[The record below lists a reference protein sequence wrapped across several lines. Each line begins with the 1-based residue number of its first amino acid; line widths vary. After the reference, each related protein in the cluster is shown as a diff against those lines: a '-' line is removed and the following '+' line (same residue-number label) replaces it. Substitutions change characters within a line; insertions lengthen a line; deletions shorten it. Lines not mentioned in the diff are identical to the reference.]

1 MFPMIIESIKYNPET
16 SKPVNTLH
24 STDTKLPSKGFFKL
38 NLQQAWIN
46 FIKIYEPFEWYATLT
61 FKEPRHPEA
70 CNKAF
75 YRWIRHINQCLY
87 GRRYREKQKG
97 VTWIKAIEYQKR
109 EVIHFHCLV
118 GSPEL
123 YKLKRL
129 EFMKVWETD
138 CGRKPSRFKAD
149 PDRFDRV
156 QADPLEKPEAMSQAE
171 WDFLNDLYPDQEE
184 KEIDCLNTNKI
195 INGFARI
202 YKYDHSRGAIN
213 YCSKYVL
220 KGGEIDLFIAP
231 DQWHL
236 LSNTAPML
244 GVQFVS

>member
-1 MFPMIIESIKYNPET
+1 MLVESIHNNPPSSQSNQ
-16 SKPVNTLH
+16 SKH
-24 STDTKLPSKGFFKL
+24 STSVELPSKGYFKL
-38 NLQQAWIN
+38 DLHQAWIN
-46 FIKIYEPFEWYATLT
+46 FIKTYEPFQWYVTLT

-129 EFMKVWETD
+129 EFMKVWEAD
-138 CGRKPSRFKAD
+138 CR
-149 PDRFDRV
+149 
-156 QADPLEKPEAMSQAE
+156 
-171 WDFLNDLYPDQEE
+171 NTQE
-184 KEIDCLNTNKI
+184 LV
-195 INGFARI
+195 NGYARI
-202 YKYDHSRGAIN
+202 TKYDHSRGAIN

-220 KGGEIDLFIAP
+220 KGGELDLFIAP

-236 LSNTAPML
+236 LSDTLPML
-244 GVQFVS
+244 GIQFVH